1 MARPGKSIFDVTMM
15 AGWAFAAVLTG
26 LVALTMVDDT
36 GDSANTTTVASTVGG
51 VDSRLVTGSIEP
63 VETVSPNVD
72 SLVAQQNKT
81 FDPFAKQSGE
91 NSRQLQELIAE
102 LKSLKQ
108 EVQAF
113 HVTTQRLRDDND
125 RLRQRL
131 ASLEL
136 GDSSSRVRV
145 VDLPRQDDS
154 RSPFVSA
161 AKTTPMID
169 PQSTGSIDQT
179 AIHPQQSGGAFDPF
193 KPSNPNMKITEQP
206 LTMDLDVGSA
216 HNAEPARPMLP
227 RVKPSSVV
235 MVTPTDLKADEKD
248 GSEPQS
254 QVVAPPTPAVM
265 LPASQTEFGLDLGS
279 FVSISDISSAWR
291 EISAQQKTLVGG
303 LRPLTR
309 VIQEADGNLKLHLI
323 LGPISNAAQAASV
336 CAELNYANYSC
347 SVSAFMGQRL
357 ALN

>member
-36 GDSANTTTVASTVGG
+36 GDSANTTTVASAVGG
-51 VDSRLVTGSIEP
+51 VDTRLVTGSVEP
-63 VETVSPNVD
+63 VETFSPQTT
-72 SLVAQQNKT
+72 SLVDRQNKT

-91 NSRQLQELIAE
+91 ETRQLRELIAE

-136 GDSSSRVRV
+136 GDSASRVRV
-145 VDLPRQDDS
+145 VDLPRQEDS
-154 RSPFVSA
+154 RSPFISA
-161 AKTTPMID
+161 EKNSQMVD
-169 PQSTGSIDQT
+169 PQSTGSIDKT
-179 AIHPQQSGGAFDPF
+179 ATHPEQSGGVFDPF
-193 KPSNPNMKITEQP
+193 KPRNPNMKITEQP
-206 LTMDLDVGSA
+206 LTMDLDAGSA
-216 HNAEPARPMLP
+216 KNAAPAQAMLP

-235 MVTPTDLKADEKD
+235 MVTPVDVRTGQKD
-248 GSEPQS
+248 SSEPES
-254 QVVAPPTPAVM
+254 QIVATPTPIVM
-265 LPASQTEFGLDLGS
+265 LPASHTEFGLDLGS

-291 EISAQQKTLVGG
+291 EISAQQKTLVGTM
-303 LRPLTR
+303 RPLTR
-309 VIQEADGNLKLHLI
+309 VIQGADGNLKLHLI

-336 CAELNYANYSC
+336 CAELNYANYDC
-347 SVSAFMGQRL
+347 TVSAFMGQRL